1 MAIELGV
8 NMVLNAYPIEGL
20 NVVITG
26 AGRGI
31 GKRLAIGFAARGAR
45 VGLVARTGAELD
57 MTDLE
62 IKHAGGI
69 SHKLAADVRDFER
82 LSGVLDLMRHRHGAV
97 QVLICAAAIQGPIGP
112 MHKNSM
118 KAWADT
124 FETNLMGVVNSCR
137 AVVPKMIEN
146 RRGKIVILAGGGAAT
161 PRPNFTAYSASKAAV
176 VRFGESLAEE
186 LRDHNIQVNSMSPG
200 GAYTTMTDEILTAGD
215 AAGWKEIEAAE
226 KIQQTGGVK
235 PDKQIEL
242 ACFLAS
248 EKSNH
253 IAGKFLHVDDDWK
266 RLETAQTN
274 PDLFTLRRL
283 KKS

>member
-1 MAIELGV
+1 MGV
-8 NMVLNAYPIEGL
+8 NMLANAYPVEGL

-31 GKRLAIGFAARGAR
+31 GKRLAIGFASRGAR

-57 MTDLE
+57 LTDLE
-62 IKHAGGI
+62 IKHSGGI

-82 LSGVLDLMRHRHGAV
+82 LSGVLDLMRHRHGVV
-97 QVLICAAAIQGPIGP
+97 QVLICAAAIQGPIGSF
-112 MHKNSM
+112 HKNSI
-118 KAWADT
+118 KAWSDT
-124 FETNLMGVVNSCR
+124 IETNLMGVVNSCR

-146 RRGKIVILAGGGAAT
+146 RRGKIVILSGGGAAT
-161 PRPNFTAYSASKAAV
+161 PRPNFTAYACSKAAV

-186 LRDHNIQVNSMSPG
+186 LREHNIQVNSMSPG
-200 GAYTTMTDEILTAGD
+200 GSYTAMTDEILNAGE

-226 KIQQTGGVK
+226 TVQHTGGIK
-235 PDKQIEL
+235 PEKQIEL

-248 EKSNH
+248 EVSNH
-253 IAGKFLHVDDDWK
+253 ISGKFLHVDDDWK
-266 RLETAQTN
+266 RLETTPSS
-274 PDLFTLRRL
+274 PDLFTLRRV

>member
-1 MAIELGV
+1 MAA
-8 NMVLNAYPIEGL
+8 NPYPVEGL

-45 VGLVARTGAELD
+45 IGLVARTGAELD
-57 MTDLE
+57 ITDLE

-82 LSGVLDLMRHRHGAV
+82 LSGVLDLMRHRHGSI

-112 MHKNSM
+112 FHKNSM
-118 KAWADT
+118 KAWSDT
-124 FETNLMGVVNSCR
+124 IETNLMGVVNSCR

-146 RRGKIVILAGGGAAT
+146 RRGKIVILSGGGAAT
-161 PRPNFTAYSASKAAV
+161 PRPNFTAYACSKAAV

-186 LRDHNIQVNSMSPG
+186 LRDHNIQVNSFSPG
-200 GAYTTMTDEILTAGD
+200 GAYTNMTDEILTAGEV
-215 AAGWKEIEAAE
+215 AGWKEIEAAE
-226 KIQQTGGVK
+226 AVQRTGGIK
-235 PDKQIEL
+235 PEKQIDL

-248 EKSNH
+248 EVSNH
-253 IAGKFLHVDDDWK
+253 ISGKFLHVEDDWR
-266 RLETAQTN
+266 RLETAPTA
-274 PDLFTLRRL
+274 PDLFTLRRV
-283 KKS
+283 KKG

>member
-1 MAIELGV
+1 MMASNG
-8 NMVLNAYPIEGL
+8 YPVEGL

-57 MTDLE
+57 LTDLE

-97 QVLICAAAIQGPIGP
+97 HVLICAAAIQGPIGP
-112 MHKNSM
+112 FHKTSH
-118 KAWADT
+118 KTFTDT
-124 FETNLMGVVNSCR
+124 IETNLMGVVNSCR
-137 AVVPKMIEN
+137 AVVPKMIDN
-146 RRGKIVILAGGGAAT
+146 RRGKIVILSGGGAAT
-161 PRPNFTAYSASKAAV
+161 PRPNFTAYACSKAAV

-186 LRDHNIQVNSMSPG
+186 LREHNIQVNTMSPG
-200 GAYTTMTDEILTAGD
+200 GAYTSMTDEILNAGD
-215 AAGWKEIEAAE
+215 NAGWKEIENAE
-226 KIQQTGGVK
+226 TIQRTGGVK
-235 PDKQIEL
+235 PDKQIDL

-248 EKSNH
+248 EVSNH
-253 IAGKFLHVDDDWK
+253 VSGKFLHVDDDWRK
-266 RLETAQTN
+266 LESAQMT
-274 PDLFTLRRL
+274 PDLYTLRRL
-283 KKS
+283 KKA

>member
-1 MAIELGV
+1 MAIELGATMAA
-8 NMVLNAYPIEGL
+8 NPYPVEGL

-45 VGLVARTGAELD
+45 IGLVARTGAELD
-57 MTDLE
+57 LTDLE

-82 LSGVLDLMRHRHGAV
+82 LSGVLDLMRHRHGSI

-112 MHKNSM
+112 FHKNSM
-118 KAWADT
+118 KAWSDT
-124 FETNLMGVVNSCR
+124 IETNLMGVVNSCR

-146 RRGKIVILAGGGAAT
+146 RRGKIVILSGGGAAT
-161 PRPNFTAYSASKAAV
+161 PRPNFTAYACSKAAV

-186 LRDHNIQVNSMSPG
+186 LRDHNIQVNSFSPG
-200 GAYTTMTDEILTAGD
+200 GAYTNMTDEILSAGD
-215 AAGWKEIEAAE
+215 NAGWKEIEAAE
-226 KIQQTGGVK
+226 TVQRTGGIK
-235 PDKQIEL
+235 PEKQIDL

-248 EKSNH
+248 EVSNH
-253 IAGKFLHVDDDWK
+253 ISGKFLHVDDDWR
-266 RLETAQTN
+266 RLETAPST
-274 PDLFTLRRL
+274 PDLFTLRRV
-283 KKS
+283 KKT